1 MRTVRI
7 AGTGMYTPIRS
18 MPTEE
23 VGAML
28 KLDLTQQ
35 IQTGGVR
42 VKKIMADDEEASDLA
57 VYAGMQ
63 ALKNAGVKP
72 SELDLIIVSTDT
84 PDYISPCTASIV
96 QHRLLAKNAGI
107 FDTNCACA
115 GWVTALNTATKYIM
129 ADQHF
134 HKALVIGTYAMT
146 RFLNWQDKVTA
157 PTFSDGAGAAVLV
170 EDESETGGYLGSM
183 LYADGYYWDYLG
195 VYLGSARLPTAE
207 SVANQ
212 EHKVQYNQNKRFPDV
227 NSEHWP
233 RLVRETLA
241 QAKLTPQDADMLLF
255 TQVRR
260 NTIEGV
266 MNTLGLPMTKT
277 HTVMEKF
284 GYTGSACVPMALH
297 DALEQDLIHGG
308 DIVVM
313 TASGGG
319 YAMAC
324 YTMRWL

>member
-7 AGTGMYTPIRS
+7 AGTGLYTPERS

-23 VGAML
+23 VGAIL
-28 KLDLTQQ
+28 GIDLTQQ
-35 IQTGGVR
+35 IEAGGIKL
-42 VKKIMADDEEASDLA
+42 KKIMAEDEEASDMA

-84 PDYISPCTASIV
+84 PDYISPCTAAIV
-96 QHRLLAKNAGI
+96 QHRLLAKNAGV
-107 FDTNCACA
+107 FDTNVACA

-129 ADQHF
+129 ADHHY

-146 RFLNWQDKVTA
+146 RFLNWHDKVTA

-170 EDESETGGYLGSM
+170 EDDSESGGYLGSM

-195 VYLGSARLPTAE
+195 VYLGSAKLPTAE
-207 SVANQ
+207 SIAKG
-212 EHKVQYNQNKRFPDV
+212 EHSVQYNPSKRFPDV
-227 NSEHWP
+227 NSVHWP
-233 RLVRETLA
+233 RLVRETL
-241 QAKLTPQDADMLLF
+241 QQVNLTPQDADMLLF

-266 MNTLGLPMTKT
+266 MSTLGLPMSKT

-297 DALEQDLIHGG
+297 DALEEHLIHTG
-308 DIVVM
+308 DVVVM
-313 TASGGG
+313 VASGGG
-319 YAMAC
+319 YAMAS
-324 YTMRWL
+324 YAMRWL

>member
-7 AGTGMYTPIRS
+7 AGTGLYTPERS

-23 VGAML
+23 VGAIL
-28 KLDLTQQ
+28 GIDLTQQ
-35 IQTGGVR
+35 IEAGGIKL
-42 VKKIMADDEEASDLA
+42 KKIMAEDEEASDMA

-84 PDYISPCTASIV
+84 PDYISPCTAAIV

-107 FDTNCACA
+107 FDTNVACA

-129 ADQHF
+129 ADQHY

-146 RFLNWQDKVTA
+146 RFLNWHDKVTA

-170 EDESETGGYLGSM
+170 EDNSETGGYLGSM

-195 VYLGSARLPTAE
+195 VYLGSAKLPTAE
-207 SVANQ
+207 SIAKG
-212 EHKVQYNQNKRFPDV
+212 EHNVQYNPSKRFPDV
-227 NSEHWP
+227 NSVHWP
-233 RLVRETLA
+233 RLVRETLE
-241 QAKLTPQDADMLLF
+241 QADLTPQDADMLLF

-266 MNTLGLPMTKT
+266 MNTLGLPMSKT

-297 DALEQDLIHGG
+297 DALEEHLIHTG
-308 DIVVM
+308 DVVVM
-313 TASGGG
+313 VASGGG
-319 YAMAC
+319 YAMAS
-324 YTMRWL
+324 YAMRWL

>member
-7 AGTGMYTPIRS
+7 AGTGLYTPERS

-23 VGAML
+23 VGAIL
-28 KLDLTQQ
+28 GIDLTQQ
-35 IQTGGVR
+35 IEAGGIKL
-42 VKKIMADDEEASDLA
+42 KKIMAEDEEASDMA

-84 PDYISPCTASIV
+84 PDYISPCTAAIV
-96 QHRLLAKNAGI
+96 QHRLLAKNAGV
-107 FDTNCACA
+107 FDTNVACA

-129 ADQHF
+129 ADQHY

-146 RFLNWQDKVTA
+146 RFLNWHDKVTA

-170 EDESETGGYLGSM
+170 EDNSETGGYLGSM

-195 VYLGSARLPTAE
+195 VYLGSAKLPTAE
-207 SVANQ
+207 SIAKG
-212 EHKVQYNQNKRFPDV
+212 EHNVQYNPSKRFPDV
-227 NSEHWP
+227 NSVHWP
-233 RLVRETLA
+233 RLVRETLE
-241 QAKLTPQDADMLLF
+241 QADLTPQDADMLLF

-266 MNTLGLPMTKT
+266 MNALGLPMSKT

-297 DALEQDLIHGG
+297 DALEEHLIHTG
-308 DIVVM
+308 DVVVM
-313 TASGGG
+313 VASGGG
-319 YAMAC
+319 YAMAS
-324 YTMRWL
+324 YAMRWL

>member
-7 AGTGMYTPIRS
+7 AGTGLYTPERS

-23 VGAML
+23 VGAIL
-28 KLDLTQQ
+28 GIDLTQQ
-35 IQTGGVR
+35 IEAGGIKL
-42 VKKIMADDEEASDLA
+42 KKIMAEDEEASDMA

-84 PDYISPCTASIV
+84 PDYISPCTAAIV
-96 QHRLLAKNAGI
+96 QHRLLAKNAGV
-107 FDTNCACA
+107 FDTNVACA

-129 ADQHF
+129 ADQHY

-146 RFLNWQDKVTA
+146 RFLNWHDKVTA

-170 EDESETGGYLGSM
+170 EDNSETGGYLGSM

-195 VYLGSARLPTAE
+195 VYLGSAKLPTAE
-207 SVANQ
+207 SIAKG
-212 EHKVQYNQNKRFPDV
+212 EHNVQYNPSKRFPDV
-227 NSEHWP
+227 NSVHWP
-233 RLVRETLA
+233 RLVRETLE
-241 QAKLTPQDADMLLF
+241 QADLTPQDADMLLF

-266 MNTLGLPMTKT
+266 MNTLGLPMSKT

-297 DALEQDLIHGG
+297 DALEEHLIHTG
-308 DIVVM
+308 DVVVM
-313 TASGGG
+313 VASGGG
-319 YAMAC
+319 YAMAS
-324 YTMRWL
+324 YAMRWL

>member
-7 AGTGMYTPIRS
+7 AGTGIYSPVRS
-18 MPTEE
+18 MPTED

-28 KLDLTQQ
+28 GIDLTQQ
-35 IQTGGVR
+35 IQAGGIKI
-42 VKKIMADDEEASDLA
+42 KKIMAEDEEASDLA

-72 SELDLIIVSTDT
+72 AELDLIVVSTDT

-96 QHRLLAKNAGI
+96 QHRLLAKNAGV

-115 GWVTALNTATKYIM
+115 GWVTALNTASKYII
-129 ADQHF
+129 ADRHF
-134 HKALVIGTYAMT
+134 HKALVVGTYAMT
-146 RFLNWQDKVTA
+146 RFLNWKDKVTA

-170 EDESETGGYLGSM
+170 EDESDNGGYLGSM
-183 LYADGYYWDYLG
+183 LYADGYYWDYLS
-195 VYLGSARLPTAE
+195 VCLGSASLPTCE
-207 SVANQ
+207 SVTKGVHA
-212 EHKVQYNQNKRFPDV
+212 VQYNPNKRFPDV

-233 RLVRETLA
+233 RLVRETLK
-241 QAKLTPQDADMLLF
+241 QSGMTPEDADMLLF
-255 TQVRR
+255 TQVRKS
-260 NTIEGV
+260 TIEGV

-277 HTVMEKF
+277 HMVMEKF

-297 DALEQDLIHGG
+297 DALEQGLIHKG
-308 DIVVM
+308 DVVVM

-324 YTMRWL
+324 YAMRWL

>member
-1 MRTVRI
+1 MRTTRI
-7 AGTGMYTPIRS
+7 AGTGLYTPTRS

-23 VGAML
+23 IGAML
-28 KLDLTQQ
+28 GLDLSQQ
-35 IQTGGVR
+35 IQAGGIK
-42 VKKIMADDEEASDLA
+42 VKKIMAADEDASDLA
-57 VYAGMQ
+57 VNAGMQ

-115 GWVTALNTATKYIM
+115 GWVTALNTATKYIQ
-129 ADQHF
+129 ADAHV

-146 RFLNWQDKVTA
+146 RFLNWKDKVTA

-170 EDESETGGYLGSM
+170 EDESATPGYLGSM
-183 LYADGYYWDYLG
+183 LFADGYYWDYLG
-195 VYLGSARLPTAE
+195 VYLGSARLPTCE
-207 SVANQ
+207 SIAAN
-212 EHKVQYNQNKRFPDV
+212 EHSVQYNQFKKYPDV
-227 NSEHWP
+227 NTAHWP

-241 QAKLTPQDADMLLF
+241 QTGMTPADADMLLF
-255 TQVRR
+255 TQVRKF
-260 NTIEGV
+260 TIEGV
-266 MNTLGLPMTKT
+266 MKELGLPMSKT
-277 HTVMEKF
+277 HTVMEKY

-297 DALEQDLIHGG
+297 DSLEQGLIHHG
-308 DIVVM
+308 DVVVM

-324 YTMRWL
+324 YAMRWL